1 MLTNAFHL
9 IRSRRVLAAIGLALA
24 LIVTSLAG
32 GSGIVLR
39 ANAAPLGQTTLDKT
53 IVPKGTKGKKKK
65 QLKYGPG
72 QARVTRSLVDKYPS
86 GDGEPLAAFRQISD
100 VHTIDEESPA
110 RVEWA
115 DKCGSGY
122 TSAYRPQEAMSA
134 QVGESMMQAL
144 NSIDNGPATNLPFS
158 FAISTGDNVDN
169 NQFNELRWF
178 IDLLDGNE
186 VVPNSG
192 GSTDEER
199 ASSGYEGYTRDVTEN
214 DDGAV
219 IGIPSATALATSI
232 LEIAQEG
239 FDATGSDVPWY
250 AVLGNHDGLAQGNLP
265 GTGAFAPIPIGNS
278 KNFSPIEDKK
288 YCAALIL
295 DAVDG
300 VTDALV
306 DFPSKKLVT
315 PDPNRRF
322 MSNHND
328 VVAEYFNSTGLPEG
342 HGFDNA
348 PLDPQHAGTAGYYSF
363 DVSAENHIKGIS
375 MDTITWGGGPNG
387 SLSDPQFQWLEDE
400 LIANSSSYFNAEGEL
415 VENPEVEDNFVVL
428 FSHHTSKSLNNPGED
443 DLGAPYHCFKSTDA
457 EGCDAT
463 GLKDLIHRFPNVIAW
478 VNGHEHNNRVNAYKA
493 PAGTDVTRGF
503 WEINTAAHIDWPQ
516 QSRLLE
522 FAWQEGTGN
531 KPDVIIIYG
540 TMVDSAAPI
549 KPNPDTQDTVTYLAA
564 LSRFQA
570 YKDACLRKGQAD
582 CEATGKPG
590 SRNVKLII
598 PAAFNPW
605 PDL

>member
-1 MLTNAFHL
+1 MLTDALHL
-9 IRSRRVLAAIGLALA
+9 IRSRRVLAAAGLALA
-24 LIVTSLAG
+24 LFVASFAG
-32 GSGIVLR
+32 GPGTVLR
-39 ANAAPLGQTTLDKT
+39 AKAAPLGQTTLDKT
-53 IVPKGTKGKKKK
+53 IVPKGKKGKKKK

-72 QARVTRSLVDKYPS
+72 QARVTRSLIKNYPT
-86 GDGEPLAAFRQISD
+86 GPGEGLAAFRQISD
-100 VHTIDEESPA
+100 VHTVDEESPA

-115 DKCGSGY
+115 DKCGPGY

-134 QVGESMMQAL
+134 QVGDSMMKAL
-144 NSIDNGPATNLPFS
+144 NSIVNGPATDVPFS

-169 NQFNELRWF
+169 NQYNELRWF
-178 IDLLDGNE
+178 IDLLDGEE

-192 GSTDEER
+192 GTTAEDR
-199 ASSGYEGYTRDVTEN
+199 AASPYEGYTRDLTQN
-214 DDGAV
+214 NLGDD
-219 IGIPSATALATSI
+219 IGVPSATALGTSI
-232 LEIAQEG
+232 LELAQDG
-239 FDATGSDVPWY
+239 FDATGSEVPWY

-265 GTGAFAPIPIGNS
+265 GTGAFAPVPLGS
-278 KNFSPIEDKK
+278 HKNFSPIEDKK
-288 YCAALIL
+288 YCAVLVE
-295 DAVDG
+295 DAVQG

-306 DFPSKKLVT
+306 DLFSGHSVT
-315 PDPNRRF
+315 ADPDRRF
-322 MSNHND
+322 LSNHND

-348 PLDPQHAGTAGYYSF
+348 PMDPQHAGTAGYYSF
-363 DVSAENHIKGIS
+363 DIEAEYHIKGIS
-375 MDTITWGGGPNG
+375 LDTITWGGGPDG
-387 SLSDPQFQWLEDE
+387 SVSNPQFQWLEDE
-400 LIANSSSYFNAEGEL
+400 LIANSSSYYDEAGEL
-415 VENPEVEDNFVVL
+415 VENPGVEDNFVVL
-428 FSHHTSKSLNNPGED
+428 FSHHTSKSLNNPGPD
-443 DLGAPYHCFKSTDA
+443 DAGAPYHCFKAGDD
-457 EGCDAT
+457 EDCDSV

-493 PAGTDVTRGF
+493 PEGAATRGF

-522 FAWQEGTGN
+522 IAWQEGDLYT
-531 KPDVIIIYG
+531 PDVLIIYG

-549 KPNPDTQDTVTYLAA
+549 KPNPETQVPVTYLAA
-564 LSRFQA
+564 LSRYQA

-582 CEATGKPG
+582 CSARGKPG